1 MKAQTLRGAQ
11 FLAVGLTVGVAL
23 TFVVMHS
30 AHRTQKTPTSS
41 AQIAQHRATEANK
54 LIAAKTQSPPP
65 GAASA
70 QESKPATQ
78 EQQAGPAPARW
89 LTPADVLAE
98 QQALQRAS
106 NATPSS
112 GPPPQPQYQ
121 SSNTTYY
128 VYSTSP
134 QGVPL
139 MPSQQEL
146 TTTVSGY
153 EIPVGSGPK
162 AVDYPLTEPG
172 PWTMGGNGL
181 LQNPCVDPPSTRGRA
196 YTYAPR

>member
-11 FLAVGLTVGVAL
+11 FLAVGLTIGIAL

-30 AHRTQKTPTSS
+30 AQRTQKSTTKS
-41 AQIAQHRATEANK
+41 AQVAQPRKAEAK
-54 LIAAKTQSPPP
+54 KMIAAKPEPPP
-65 GAASA
+65 SGAAFAEVSTP
-70 QESKPATQ
+70 QEK
-78 EQQAGPAPARW
+78 QAVPARW
-89 LTPADVLAE
+89 LTPADVIAE
-98 QQALQRAS
+98 QQAQARAS
-106 NATPSS
+106 NTTPI
-112 GPPPQPQYQ
+112 GPPPKPQYQ

-139 MPSQQEL
+139 LPSHQEL

-162 AVDYPLTEPG
+162 AVDYPMTEPG
-172 PWTMGGNGL
+172 PWTMGDNGL
-181 LQNPCVDPPSTRGRA
+181 LQNPCVDPPSTRGRS
-196 YTYAPR
+196 YTFAPR